1 MRFKV
6 LGPLEVTTAADART
20 VTPRAAKVRVVLS
33 TLLVR
38 PNEVVSVDALIDE
51 LWSEQPPRTAMTTL
65 QVYISQLRKLLQ
77 DVQPDLGRDA
87 LLTRA
92 PGYLLRVDAGQLDL
106 AVFEDLHRQGREAL
120 TEGDHATAADLQRQ
134 ALALWR
140 GPLLSDTPHGSLLKS
155 MSVRLTE
162 ARLAALEQR
171 VRAELQLGRHQ
182 EVLGE
187 LQALTTEL
195 PLHEDFH
202 AHLMVALYR
211 TGRQADALRTFG
223 ELRRTLVRELAI
235 EPGRRLQ
242 QLHSRILTG
251 DPALLEPAAQ
261 QRLIADRQP
270 AAAIADPART
280 APLKPARFPSADP
293 LFTGRSNQLEQ
304 LTRWLRDRPGGCVQ
318 VTGPAGMGKTALAVS
333 AAHRVAELFPDG
345 RVLVGLRDETGH
357 PLPGARVLHAV
368 LRALGAVG
376 QQPRSVAALR
386 DTVHRLTE
394 GRRLLLVLDDAV
406 DAGQLNPLLPLPAGC
421 TALVTCRP
429 VLTGLDGPVL
439 PIGELSPADA
449 RELLLTSYSRRTA
462 PYPGLDTLS
471 ENSSG
476 DRLGNAGHNEYD
488 GYADEGHGD
497 ATDEPGTAP
506 GESDTRDVWDR
517 LADQCGRFP
526 GALRVVAQ
534 HLTFHPHHSPADIAT
549 RLTAAESRPAAL
561 RALDEEYGRSLY
573 AAYAAA
579 PEEARQAA
587 RLLSLLPSGPFTTT
601 AAAVALGVPEKT
613 ARLSVQSLVT
623 AGLVVSSP
631 DGSAHRFPEL
641 QRLVAGEAFGEEQP
655 ALVRAALT
663 RLSEAAADQV
673 ETAQHTAR
681 VEGLHPLDW
690 FARRRQDLVALLD
703 RVHDAGLWAQTVRLA
718 DAMTAFLEALAA
730 WDVWGHTHTLALD
743 AAGQLTDEAA
753 RARLLRSLGD
763 LAWQRQ
769 RPDEARELYEQVLAS
784 PDAVSTERSRALAGL
799 ADVHLGEGAGTVAA
813 GLVTP
818 TLLRTPA
825 DTRGCFE
832 AHRVLGLHTLAD
844 EGPSAAESHF
854 RECLALAGT
863 LGDRRLETY
872 ARRWLGRLRD
882 GAVHPAWTEVR
893 PGVWRGRREP
903 RVQAGAGAG
912 AGVRSPRRSQGS
924 SPRREL
930 PSLR

>member
-38 PNEVVSVDALIDE
+38 PNEVVSVDGLIDE
-51 LWSEQPPRTAMTTL
+51 LWNEQPPRTAMTTL

-120 TEGDHATAADLQRQ
+120 AEGDHATAADLQRQ

-251 DPALLEPAAQ
+251 DPSLLEPAAQ
-261 QRLIADRQP
+261 RQQRLTADRQP
-270 AAAIADPART
+270 AAALAEPTRT
-280 APLKPARFPSADP
+280 TPLKPARFPSADP
-293 LFTGRSNQLEQ
+293 LFTGRKNQLEQ

-368 LRALGAVG
+368 LRALGADG
-376 QQPRSVAALR
+376 QQPRSAAALR
-386 DTVHRLTE
+386 DAVHRLTE

-406 DAGQLNPLLPLPAGC
+406 DTDQLSPLLPLPAGC
-421 TALVTCRP
+421 AALVTCRP
-429 VLTGLDGPVL
+429 VLSGFDGPVL
-439 PIGELSPADA
+439 PLEELSSADA
-449 RELLLTSYSRRTA
+449 RELLLTSYSRRPA
-462 PYPGLDTLS
+462 PYPGIDAPS

-476 DRLGNAGHNEYD
+476 DRLGDTGHNGYD

-497 ATDEPGTAP
+497 ATGEPGTAP

-549 RLTAAESRPAAL
+549 RLSAAESRPATL

-579 PEEARQAA
+579 PEDVRQAA

-601 AAAVALGVPEKT
+601 AAAVALGVPEEN

-631 DGSAHRFPEL
+631 DGTAHRFPEL
-641 QRLVAGEAFGEEQP
+641 QRLTAGEALGEEQP

-663 RLSEAAADQV
+663 RLSGAAADQA
-673 ETAQHTAR
+673 ETAQHAAR

-690 FARRRQDLVALLD
+690 FARRQRDLVALLD
-703 RVHDAGLWAQTVRLA
+703 QVHDAGLWAQTVRLA

-769 RPDEARELYEQVLAS
+769 RPDEARELYERVLAS

-818 TLLRTPA
+818 TLLRTPG

-832 AHRVLGLHTLAD
+832 AHRVLGLHTLAA
-844 EGPSAAESHF
+844 EGPSAAEGHF
-854 RECLALAGT
+854 RQCLALAGT

-882 GAVHPAWTEVR
+882 GAVHPGWTEVR
-893 PGVWRGRREP
+893 PGVWRGRRES
-903 RVQAGAGAG
+903 RVQAEAG

>member
-38 PNEVVSVDALIDE
+38 PNEVVSVDGLIDE

-92 PGYLLRVDAGQLDL
+92 PGYLLRVDPGQLDL

-120 TEGDHATAADLQRQ
+120 TEGDHATAADLQRK

-171 VRAELQLGRHQ
+171 VRAELLLGRHQ

-251 DPALLEPAAQ
+251 DPALLEPAAKRQ
-261 QRLIADRQP
+261 QRLTVDRQP
-270 AAAIADPART
+270 AAAIADPTRT
-280 APLKPARFPSADP
+280 APVRPARFPSADP
-293 LFTGRSNQLEQ
+293 LFTGRRNQLEQ

-345 RVLVGLRDETGH
+345 RVLVGLRDEKGH

-386 DTVHRLTE
+386 DTVLRLTE
-394 GRRLLLVLDDAV
+394 GRRLLLVLDDAA
-406 DAGQLNPLLPLPAGC
+406 DADQLSPLLPLPAGC

-429 VLTGLDGPVL
+429 VLPGLDGPVL
-439 PIGELSPADA
+439 PLEELSPADA
-449 RELLLTSYSRRTA
+449 RELLLTSYSRRTT
-462 PYPGLDTLS
+462 PYPGIDAPF

-476 DRLGNAGHNEYD
+476 DGLGDAGHNGYD
-488 GYADEGHGD
+488 GYPDEGD
-497 ATDEPGTAP
+497 ATSEPETAP

-517 LADQCGRFP
+517 LADQCGRLP
-526 GALRVVAQ
+526 GALRVVAR

-549 RLTAAESRPAAL
+549 RLSSADSRPAAL

-579 PEEARQAA
+579 PEEVRQAA

-601 AAAVALGVPEKT
+601 AAAVALGVPEE
-613 ARLSVQSLVT
+613 AAQLSVQSLVT

-631 DGSAHRFPEL
+631 DGTAHRFPEL
-641 QRLVAGEAFGEEQP
+641 QRLTAGEALGEEQP
-655 ALVRAALT
+655 ARVRAALT
-663 RLSEAAADQV
+663 RLSGAAADQT
-673 ETAQHTAR
+673 EAAQHAAR
-681 VEGLHPLDW
+681 MEGLHPLDW
-690 FARRRQDLVALLD
+690 FAHRRQDLVTLLD
-703 RVHDAGLWAQTVRLA
+703 QVHDAGLWAQTVRLA

-730 WDVWGHTHTLALD
+730 WDIWGHTHALALD

-784 PDAVSTERSRALAGL
+784 PEAVSTERSRALAGL
-799 ADVHLGEGAGTVAA
+799 ADVHLGDGAGTVAA

-818 TLLRTPA
+818 TLLRTPG

-832 AHRVLGLHTLAD
+832 AHRVLGLHTLAA
-844 EGPSAAESHF
+844 EGPSAAEGHF
-854 RECLALAGT
+854 RQCLALAGT

-882 GAVHPAWTEVR
+882 GAVHPGWTEVR
-893 PGVWRGRREP
+893 PGVWRGRRES
-903 RVQAGAGAG
+903 RVQPEAG
-912 AGVRSPRRSQGS
+912 AGVRSPRRSRAS